1 MPAPGPAATPVPGP
15 SDPPAPEPPAPATSA
30 PVSAPTPPPAPA
42 PAPDPEPVAAGPRR
56 PGDRLDSP
64 VPGPGEE
71 PDEPAGGP
79 DPDAAPRPD
88 RGPAVRCPNC
98 RTENTP
104 DRTLCLRCGLL
115 LDPGPP
121 PELPLSWW
129 RRILGRRSRR
139 RALPAAGTRPRRRLW
154 RRPGLAIPLTLVIL
168 AAAVW
173 FVRPHLS
180 EAFDFTKDSTG
191 TPEELRPIR
200 VRGSSALS
208 DHPPRDAF
216 DTYTNR
222 FWVPAEAGPGL
233 GEYLEADFEEPV
245 RMLKLVVFAGRS
257 AKEDEFLAQARPAAL
272 TVTLRSAA
280 DELTEKRITL
290 KDQPGQQT
298 FDVRG
303 SDVVRVRLAI
313 DDVYGNG
320 PGRRPAVAEI
330 EFFGRR

>member
-1 MPAPGPAATPVPGP
+1 MTPSVPAPA
-15 SDPPAPEPPAPATSA
+15 DPPAPEPVREPAPETSPG
-30 PVSAPTPPPAPA
+30 PVPEPVREPAPEA
-42 PAPDPEPVAAGPRR
+42 VAAGPRR

-64 VPGPGEE
+64 VPGPDEE
-71 PDEPAGGP
+71 PDEPADRP
-79 DPDAAPRPD
+79 DPDAVPRPHH
-88 RGPAVRCPNC
+88 GPAVRCPNC
-98 RTENTP
+98 RTENAP

-121 PELPLSWW
+121 PERPLPWW
-129 RRILGRRSRR
+129 RRLLSRRR
-139 RALPAAGTRPRRRLW
+139 RALPTAGTRPRRRLW
-154 RRPGLAIPLTLVIL
+154 RRPSLAIPLTLVIL

-173 FVRPHLS
+173 FARPHLS
-180 EAFDFTKDSTG
+180 DAFDFTKDSTG

-200 VRGSSALS
+200 VRGSSALP

-257 AKEDEFLAQARPAAL
+257 AKADEFLAQARPAAL
-272 TVTLRSAA
+272 IVTLRSAS
-280 DELTEKRITL
+280 DEVTEKRITL

-298 FDVRG
+298 FDIRG

-313 DDVYGNG
+313 DDVHGNG